1 MPATSRW
8 HDDPMQDDTIKLRQ
22 PEDDTDALK
31 AYLKPIATAFGDTYD
46 DAEVVKLAD
55 FGAFVNLK
63 KGVDGLLHVSRILPR
78 GNRLASAEQVLSRGD
93 HVRVTVVEV
102 DKDRGRVGLTLLAK
116 LNDAGGETTP
126 EQLVAVAEANPA
138 PERSESDRPRGG
150 GGGRDRGRG
159 PRRDR

>member
-1 MPATSRW
+1 
-8 HDDPMQDDTIKLRQ
+8 
-22 PEDDTDALK
+22 
-31 AYLKPIATAFGDTYD
+31 
-46 DAEVVKLAD
+46 
-55 FGAFVNLK
+55 
-63 KGVDGLLHVSRILPR
+63 VDGLLHVSRILPR

-150 GGGRDRGRG
+150 RDRGGDRG
-159 PRRDR
+159 RRRDR